1 MASSFCVKCR
11 IATPIIIRRV
21 LVVLRKNLHLS
32 WSSLSLYSFPNQFA
46 FLLFLLLNN
55 LLMISQELLEIE
67 SCFHSPWVESLN
79 THLHCFEGL
88 LWRQPCVIHK
98 LPNVFILYLH
108 LCYLILYENIHVGN
122 LILSRCENWGVL
134 TQLLNSTLIAAY
146 FSKLEL
152 VLSDLTQYTSLKL
165 RLLLS
170 KVGRRSLIT
179 IVKFAKMLEELF
191 C

>member
-1 MASSFCVKCR
+1 M
-11 IATPIIIRRV
+11 
-21 LVVLRKNLHLS
+21 
-32 WSSLSLYSFPNQFA
+32 
-46 FLLFLLLNN
+46 
-55 LLMISQELLEIE
+55 
-67 SCFHSPWVESLN
+67 
-79 THLHCFEGL
+79 
-88 LWRQPCVIHK
+88 
-98 LPNVFILYLH
+98 
-108 LCYLILYENIHVGN
+108 GN
-122 LILSRCENWGVL
+122 LILSRCENGGVL

-179 IVKFAKMLEELF
+179 VVIFAKMLEELL